1 MDIGI
6 LCISVSKFLLS
17 YLEDAT
23 IEIAALLNMNTMISI
38 INIIGVIL
46 LIFSNS
52 IRGVCA
58 YRQGDAVGILL
69 RTHTAS
75 KGSSTLEA
83 YRHHLPRFGVSTK
96 TRFDISTLLNDDD
109 IRLGE
114 GNKSSRQN
122 NKRVNEISEHLRLS
136 IAFDEG
142 FHNIPWLDVYNPK
155 HNDEKML
162 QSLIITIVY
171 SGNDGNIH
179 AVHRESKYQSPITN
193 KKSFTVEY
201 VWIEE
206 ADVDVQSALLVMFG
220 IVFIVSIMIIVSTC
234 TSTEYGMNGKINKR
248 YVEMHSSL
256 GGGDFAKS
264 L

>member
-1 MDIGI
+1 M
-6 LCISVSKFLLS
+6 ISV
-17 YLEDAT
+17 
-23 IEIAALLNMNTMISI
+23 
-38 INIIGVIL
+38 NIIGVIL
-46 LIFSNS
+46 LLISIS
-52 IRGVCA
+52 IRSICA

-69 RTHTAS
+69 KTHTTS

-109 IRLGE
+109 IRLAE
-114 GNKSSRQN
+114 DNKPSRQN
-122 NKRVNEISEHLRLS
+122 NRRISEISEHLRLS

-142 FHNIPWLDVYNPK
+142 FHNIPWLDVYNPNK
-155 HNDEKML
+155 YNNEKML

-171 SGNDGNIH
+171 SGSDGNIH
-179 AVHRESKYQSPITN
+179 AVHRETKYQTPITN

-201 VWIEE
+201 IWVEE
-206 ADVDVQSALLVMFG
+206 ADVDVQSGLLVMFG
-220 IVFIVSIMIIVSTC
+220 IVFIVSIMIIVSSC
-234 TSTEYGMNGKINKR
+234 TTTEYGLNGKSNKR
-248 YVEMHSSL
+248 YVEMHTSL

>member
-1 MDIGI
+1 
-6 LCISVSKFLLS
+6 
-17 YLEDAT
+17 
-23 IEIAALLNMNTMISI
+23 MIS

-46 LIFSNS
+46 LLILIS
-52 IRGVCA
+52 IRSSYA

-69 RTHTAS
+69 KTHTAS

-109 IRLGE
+109 IRLAE
-114 GNKSSRQN
+114 DNKPSRQN
-122 NKRVNEISEHLRLS
+122 NRRTSEIAEHLRLS

-155 HNDEKML
+155 QYNEKML

-171 SGNDGNIH
+171 SGSDGNIH
-179 AVHRESKYQSPITN
+179 AVHRETKYQSPITN

-201 VWIEE
+201 IWIEE
-206 ADVDVQSALLVMFG
+206 ADVDVQLGLLVMFG
-220 IVFIVSIMIIVSTC
+220 IVFIVSIMIIVSSC
-234 TSTEYGMNGKINKR
+234 TTTEYGMNGKINKR

>member
-1 MDIGI
+1 M
-6 LCISVSKFLLS
+6 ISV
-17 YLEDAT
+17 
-23 IEIAALLNMNTMISI
+23 
-38 INIIGVIL
+38 NIIVGVIL
-46 LIFSNS
+46 LLISNS
-52 IRGVCA
+52 IRSVCA

-69 RTHTAS
+69 RTHTSS

-96 TRFDISTLLNDDD
+96 TRFDVSTLLNDGD
-109 IRLGE
+109 IRLAE
-114 GNKSSRQN
+114 DSKSSRQN

-136 IAFDEG
+136 MAFDEG
-142 FHNIPWLDVYNPK
+142 FHHIPWLDVYNPK
-155 HNDEKML
+155 HNNEKML

-201 VWIEE
+201 IWIEE
-206 ADVDVQSALLVMFG
+206 ADVDVQLGLLVMFG
-220 IVFIVSIMIIVSTC
+220 VVFIVSIMIIVSSC
-234 TSTEYGMNGKINKR
+234 TTTEYGLNGKTSKR
-248 YVEMHSSL
+248 YIEMHSSL
-256 GGGDFAKS
+256 VGGDFAKS